1 MTDAEGEILQR
12 MVAVLKKR
20 FPNLTAEE
28 VIDIAIR
35 LLATTRG

>member
-1 MTDAEGEILQR
+1 MTDKEGETLQR

-35 LLATTRG
+35 LLATTRD